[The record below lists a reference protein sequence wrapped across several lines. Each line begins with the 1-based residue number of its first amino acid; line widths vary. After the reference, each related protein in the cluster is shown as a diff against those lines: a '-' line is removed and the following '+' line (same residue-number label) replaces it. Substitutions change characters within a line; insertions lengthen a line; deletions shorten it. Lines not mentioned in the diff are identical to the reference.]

1 MLSVRGVRGPAAT
14 LVALVAAVGVISCS
28 PAEQDADNA
37 GSIHSLQTTMSERR
51 GNDDGS
57 VFERRI
63 VTQQSFPWRSYIQY
77 FDGEG
82 LLTSES
88 ILILQEGAEYH
99 SVTLDP
105 PTWRKEDVTIRTG
118 PESLSTSALLDA
130 PLEFLN
136 GVEDL
141 GTETVDG
148 RTLRR
153 QRGVRD
159 LERWAD
165 SVTPEGTT
173 DSSGED
179 LRRQFLG
186 GHQEVDIWTSEDD
199 ERLVKYVVRGTF
211 PTVGSRAGYSS
222 EVTHEYDRYNEEF
235 DISAPPANQVVEKP
249 QPWP

>member
-14 LVALVAAVGVISCS
+14 LVALVAAVGAISCS
-28 PAEQDADNA
+28 PSEQDADNA
-37 GSIHSLQTTMSERR
+37 GGIHSFQTTISERR
-51 GNDDGS
+51 VNDDGS

-63 VTQQSFPWRSYIQY
+63 VRQQSFPWRVYIQY

-88 ILILQEGAEYH
+88 ILILHEGAEYH

-105 PTWRKEDVTIRTG
+105 PTWRKEDVAIRTG

-153 QRGVRD
+153 QRGVTD
-159 LERWAD
+159 LKQWAD
-165 SVTPEGTT
+165 AALAGVTDDSV
-173 DSSGED
+173 ED
-179 LRRQFLG
+179 LRLQLLT
-186 GHQEVDIWTSEDD
+186 GHQEVDIWSSVDD
-199 ERLVKYVVRGTF
+199 DRLVKYVVRGAF
-211 PTVGSRAGYSS
+211 PTVGSRLGYAS
-222 EVTHEYDRYNEEF
+222 EVTHVYDRYNEEF
-235 DISAPPANQVVEKP
+235 DISAPPADQVVEEP